1 MGGRTSTSGQGRRK
15 GQLNIVTREFKQ
27 TVTDLLAKNDENVC
41 KWLSLVALG
50 NGEDL
55 KPDPGRALDLMSKL
69 AEYAYPKLARTEL
82 TGPDG
87 KDLQVAFKTV
97 YEKP

>member
-1 MGGRTSTSGQGRRK
+1 MARSSTSGIGRPK
-15 GQLNIVTREFKQ
+15 GTPNKVTIAFKQ
-27 TVTDLLAKNDENVC
+27 TVTDLLAKNDKNVC
-41 KWLSLVALG
+41 KWLALVAEG
-50 NGEDL
+50 NGDDL

-82 TGPDG
+82 TGRDG